1 MIESQTMKVA
11 YIRTGKGLPTEAE
24 QREALAA
31 AGVTDAELAE
41 AWVDRA
47 PKRKAG
53 QPLFEQRKYLL
64 GALRPGDEVHAARP
78 AIIAGGGEAETLA
91 FLEALTEH
99 GAVLCI
105 ASTRECCRWHPDAAS
120 GLALMRA
127 ARADER
133 AMVLRKARAARRP
146 EKLTPQQWK
155 EAKRHWFD
163 RAISEAEAAKRA
175 GVSGRTMRR
184 KWGAR
189 GTEPFG
195 GKNRKGKR

>member
-1 MIESQTMKVA
+1 MKVV
-11 YIRTGKGLPTEAE
+11 YKRTGRGLPTEAE
-24 QREALAA
+24 QDAALLA
-31 AGVTDAELAE
+31 AGVTPEELAE

-47 PKRKAG
+47 PKRRAG
-53 QPLFEQRKYLL
+53 QPLFDQRHYML
-64 GALRPGDEVHAARP
+64 GSLRPGDEVHAARP
-78 AIIAGGGEAETLA
+78 AIVAGGGEAETMA
-91 FLEALTEH
+91 FLASMTEH
-99 GAVLCI
+99 GAVLCV
-105 ASTRECCRWHPDAAS
+105 ASTGARYQWHPDAAA
-120 GLALMRA
+120 GLAFMRD

-133 AMVLRKARAARRP
+133 ALVLRKARAAARP
-146 EKLTPQQWK
+146 VKLTPQQWK

-175 GVSGRTMRR
+175 GISGRTMRR